1 MLTFPRP
8 KNYGTEFWFGSQFSG
23 YGPKQARNG
32 PKRKKSNYSHSFQGM
47 MLIIL
52 DNVDPPK
59 AQKIMEQNFDLGPSF
74 RVMVQNG
81 SKVS

>member
-1 MLTFPRP
+1 
-8 KNYGTEFWFGSQFSG
+8 
-23 YGPKQARNG
+23 
-32 PKRKKSNYSHSFQGM
+32 M
-47 MLIIL
+47 MVIVV

-74 RVMVQNG
+74 WVMVQNG